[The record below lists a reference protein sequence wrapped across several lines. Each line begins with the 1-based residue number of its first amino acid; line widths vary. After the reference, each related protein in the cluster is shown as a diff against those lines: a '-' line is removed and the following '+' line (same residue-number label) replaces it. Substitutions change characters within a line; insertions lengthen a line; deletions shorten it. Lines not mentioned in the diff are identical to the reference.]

1 MARRTSR
8 SAPESGAS
16 APRALVTGASSGI
29 GAAFARALRARGEHL
44 VLVAR
49 RAEKLQE
56 LVAELGGESVA
67 TAIPTDLTKPGSI
80 PRLERELTSRG
91 WIVDLLVN
99 NAGLGHTGPF
109 SEEPMDRV
117 LGMIDLNIRAAAEMA
132 RTFLPG
138 MVERGR
144 GGIINVVSTSAFQPV
159 PFFAVYAA
167 SKAFL
172 LSLTEALATE
182 VQGTGVRIQA
192 LCPGLTATEF
202 QEVAETDRVAFNRT
216 GTMTPDEVVA
226 GSLRA
231 YDRGDLR
238 VIPGFSNRLL
248 AEVQGWLPRSLVRR
262 VAGELFRP
270 RDSS

>member
-1 MARRTSR
+1 MARRSSR
-8 SAPESGAS
+8 SAESGAP
-16 APRALVTGASSGI
+16 ALRALVTGASSGI
-29 GAAFARALRARGEHL
+29 GAAFARALKARGEQL

-49 RAEKLQE
+49 RAERLQE
-56 LVAELGGESVA
+56 LVGELGGESVA
-67 TAIPTDLTKPGSI
+67 TAIPTDLTRPGSI
-80 PRLERELTSRG
+80 PGLEKELRSRG
-91 WIVDLLVN
+91 LAVDLLLN
-99 NAGLGHTGPF
+99 NAGLGHTGHF
-109 SEEPMDRV
+109 AEEPLDRV
-117 LGMIDLNIRAAAEMA
+117 LGMIDLNVRAAAELA

-138 MVERGR
+138 MLERGR

-216 GTMTPDEVVA
+216 GTMSPEDVVA
-226 GSLRA
+226 ASLRA
-231 YDRGDLR
+231 FDRGDLR

-270 RDSS
+270 RSSS